1 MAIQWTPDLA
11 VNVPEIDRQHQ
22 ELFRRVDLLVE
33 AMRMGRGRAE
43 VGSLVSFLELYV
55 AEHFALEEQY
65 METNGYPHLA
75 AHRAEHQTF
84 TREFQRLKDEH
95 AATGAT
101 TALVL
106 AVNQSVAGWLRSHIA
121 RNDRLLGAFWA
132 AQRIG

>member
-1 MAIQWTPDLA
+1 MAIQWTPDLS

-65 METNGYPHLA
+65 METNGYPRLA
-75 AHRAEHQTF
+75 AHRAEHRTF

-95 AATGAT
+95 DATGAT

-106 AVNQSVAGWLRSHIA
+106 AVNQSVAGWLRSHIS

-132 AQRIG
+132 ARRLG